1 MKKWIAAFL
10 GILLVLN
17 ASMPAVAEEQEVP
30 ELNWEV
36 YASEIDESGIEATY
50 VLLDETGVMVWMPDA
65 FLWPYYVEDGEE
77 ETEEEETDSEN
88 DEDVEMESEIVELDE
103 EVIAAF
109 GPEDQSALIEVTIPE
124 TQEGEDVT
132 WESMVNK
139 MLVNEEGDTEEYILG
154 HVLVNGMDGIY
165 LQIKDGTIGIL
176 LVEYEPQKYL
186 KFMFW
191 PIDDPE
197 MMNVFDIISTSI
209 QKVEVESEEE

>member
-1 MKKWIAAFL
+1 MKKWIAVFL
-10 GILLVLN
+10 GILLVFT

-36 YASEIDESGIEATY
+36 YASEIEESGIEATY

-65 FLWPYYVEDGEE
+65 FLLTYIADEEE

-88 DEDVEMESEIVELDE
+88 EEDVEMESEIVELDE

-132 WESMVNK
+132 WEAMVNK
-139 MLVNEEGDTEEYILG
+139 MLVNEEGDTEEYVIG